1 MLHKKRSRCNEKAR
15 HHNQRVRPAHRNQSK
30 ACAAARTEHS
40 PHPRKEPVKEELKP
54 TQCCAYPSSGLGSG
68 RCRPAFRGNC
78 GVGSELACP
87 PVE

>member
-40 PHPRKEPVKEELKP
+40 PHPRKERVKEELKP
-54 TQCCAYPSSGLGSG
+54 TQCCAYPSSGLSSG
-68 RCRPAFRGNC
+68 RCRPALTGIC

-87 PVE
+87 PVD